1 MLNILTNA
9 EIVLH
14 SSLARRAS
22 SKHLHFT
29 RQDFP
34 EIDPPEWHKFVT
46 VRQVNGDVVVGEK
59 PLDYYGS
66 LEDNYLAHNRDY
78 PEGGSR

>member
-1 MLNILTNA
+1 MTNA
-9 EIVLH
+9 EIILH
-14 SSLARRAS
+14 SCLARRAS

-46 VRQVNGDVVVGEK
+46 VKLKNGDVVVGERA
-59 PLDYYGS
+59 LDYYGS
-66 LEDNYLAHNRDY
+66 LENNYLAHNQDY
-78 PEGGSR
+78 LKGNQQ